1 VVGGSLQELDA
12 LLDRLT
18 AEAEADL
25 PFTVALARGDG
36 STLSIGL
43 GRPYSVLDYVHGSH
57 DPPYFISRGD
67 GEGRDPIAFVFGGE
81 MTEFPPW
88 SAIPVDD
95 ARKALRV
102 FFETGELSPEIDWVE
117 N

>member
-1 VVGGSLQELDA
+1 
-12 LLDRLT
+12 
-18 AEAEADL
+18 
-25 PFTVALARGDG
+25 
-36 STLSIGL
+36 
-43 GRPYSVLDYVHGSH
+43 
-57 DPPYFISRGD
+57 
-67 GEGRDPIAFVFGGE
+67 

-102 FFETGELSPEIDWVE
+102 FFETGELSPDIDWVE